1 MKKFIVFLIFFLFI
15 NVPSKE
21 IMVFNESENT
31 SYYEL
36 DFRNENL
43 TLDNFKL
50 KMATFTSYEYNIKK
64 VYIDNSIK
72 EYFSFDNTNINIGV
86 EKLKKEYLNE
96 LKENYSYDKLD
107 NGINMTRINKIEL
120 YCEEDALTIFRRK
133 YPKVIIKRIEN

>member
-15 NVPSKE
+15 NVPSKD

-96 LKENYSYDKLD
+96 LKENYSYDRLD
-107 NGINMTRINKIEL
+107 NDINMTRINKVEL

>member
-43 TLDNFKL
+43 TLENFKL

-96 LKENYSYDKLD
+96 LKENYSYDRLD
-107 NGINMTRINKIEL
+107 NDINITRINKVEL
-120 YCEEDALTIFRRK
+120 YCEEDALIIFRRK

>member
-96 LKENYSYDKLD
+96 LKENYSYDRLD
-107 NGINMTRINKIEL
+107 NDINMTRINKIEL

>member
-15 NVPSKE
+15 NVPSKD

-96 LKENYSYDKLD
+96 LKENYSYDRLD
-107 NGINMTRINKIEL
+107 NDINMTRINKIEL

>member
-15 NVPSKE
+15 NVPSKD

-72 EYFSFDNTNINIGV
+72 EY
-86 EKLKKEYLNE
+86 LNE
-96 LKENYSYDKLD
+96 LKENYSYDRLD
-107 NGINMTRINKIEL
+107 NDINMTRINKVEL